1 MVTQTHYFVY
11 FTVRSY
17 GFDEKPNLY
26 KKEKKE
32 RKCLG
37 FFIYVTELA
46 RCLFGSV
53 YDNEVCMEGVKRQK
67 CNLNIIV
74 VSST

>member
-46 RCLFGSV
+46 DAFLA
-53 YDNEVCMEGVKRQK
+53 VCMTMRCAWKGSKGKSV
-67 CNLNIIV
+67 I
-74 VSST
+74 